1 MYSVTETEANLCNT
15 SRQLC
20 ESESRLWR
28 ANIFLHLQSISKL
41 YFFTCSASVY
51 FVRIRHGQELAQ
63 DIRLLYSRI
72 SFNFLL
78 SALLCRVMGSA
89 LSWLSPSSTGAV
101 AKLYTVST
109 PVRLKVKNVDK
120 LGAEDEVS
128 LSSFLQTRC
137 PSLFSPYTPAWWL
150 NR

>member
-1 MYSVTETEANLCNT
+1 MQHVASIMRVRVAVVACEYISAFTVNFEVVLFHMPVSILSVFVMDKSWLKTFGYFI
-15 SRQLC
+15 RG
-20 ESESRLWR
+20 
-28 ANIFLHLQSISKL
+28 FLH
-41 YFFTCSASVY
+41 
-51 FVRIRHGQELAQ
+51 
-63 DIRLLYSRI
+63 
-72 SFNFLL
+72 FLL

-120 LGAEDEVS
+120 LGAEDEVY

>member
-1 MYSVTETEANLCNT
+1 MQHVASIMRVRVAVVACEYISAFTVNFKVVLFTCQCLFCPYSSWTRAG
-15 SRQLC
+15 SRHSATLF
-20 ESESRLWR
+20 
-28 ANIFLHLQSISKL
+28 ADFLH
-41 YFFTCSASVY
+41 
-51 FVRIRHGQELAQ
+51 
-63 DIRLLYSRI
+63 
-72 SFNFLL
+72 FLL

>member
-1 MYSVTETEANLCNT
+1 MRMYFCIQVD
-15 SRQLC
+15 
-20 ESESRLWR
+20 SEFQSY
-28 ANIFLHLQSISKL
+28 IFSH
-41 YFFTCSASVY
+41 ASVY
-51 FVRIRHGQELAQ
+51 SSFVRIRHGQELG
-63 DIRLLYSRI
+63 SRH
-72 SFNFLL
+72 SVTLFADSLHFLL

-89 LSWLSPSSTGAV
+89 LSWLSSSSTDTV

-137 PSLFSPYTPAWWL
+137 PTLFSPYTPAWWL